1 MKDPVMDW
9 RDIMSWRQEVAAL
22 YRPVCE
28 AVELSAAW
36 MAFVTARRELI
47 HTHAGAMSVADKTG
61 PHYFDY
67 NPDFAAESHFAPID
81 AGQQHIVSGGKDGD
95 ITFTAIACSTEL
107 TPIIGAELTLYWLDQ
122 YGGGLF
128 LPFKDASCG
137 SASYGGGRYLIDSIK
152 SAFLGTTKTG
162 RLRLDFNYAYFPSC
176 AHDNRYVCPLSPPEN
191 TVPVAI
197 TAGECW

>member
-1 MKDPVMDW
+1 MDW
-9 RDIMSWRQEVAAL
+9 RDTMSWRQEVAAL

-28 AVELSAAW
+28 AVELNAVW

-47 HTHAGAMSVADKTG
+47 HTHAGAMSLADKTG

-67 NPDFAAESHFAPID
+67 NPDFAAESHFAPLD
-81 AGQQHIVSGGKDGD
+81 ASQQHTVSGGKDGD

-128 LPFKDASCG
+128 LPFKDEAV
-137 SASYGGGRYLIDSIK
+137 GRQ
-152 SAFLGTTKTG
+152 AMAEG
-162 RLRLDFNYAYFPSC
+162 
-176 AHDNRYVCPLSPPEN
+176 
-191 TVPVAI
+191 AI
-197 TAGECW
+197 L